1 MRRRTMMDVDEV
13 LDEDEIGDADEE
25 STSAAVLIIDIVLE
39 EPDQL
44 S

>member
-1 MRRRTMMDVDEV
+1 MDVDEV
-13 LDEDEIGDADEE
+13 LDEDEDEDGDADEQ
-25 STSAAVLIIDIVLE
+25 STSAAVLILDIVLD